1 MNVNHAFRSL
11 DIGLPEDILRRKL
24 YGDFAGAQRLIA
36 LRLADPD
43 LPQALRDCLTAQAE
57 MIRRLPGEYPYTK
70 AQALA
75 RLRANIPDFTEEE
88 FDRRVDRGQIGWI

>member
-1 MNVNHAFRSL
+1 
-11 DIGLPEDILRRKL
+11 
-24 YGDFAGAQRLIA
+24 
-36 LRLADPD
+36 
-43 LPQALRDCLTAQAE
+43 

-88 FDRRVDRGQIGWI
+88 FDRRVDRGQIGWIYTEGEPHFFGRFFETLCKAEPDFAKRAG